1 MGKRLADVPGKRPT
15 QAEVNADGGG
25 QRMYGSLRIC
35 YKPRMATISSK
46 GAGRIHM
53 EASVAG
59 PLFMLAAALL
69 FTLLNLQVKLLGP
82 AFSSWDIGFYRFA
95 GGLVV
100 LVTVFGRR
108 RNPFRGHNTR
118 LLLIRGCTGSVA
130 FLCMVTAI
138 QRLPISTALVIFYSF
153 PAFSAVFS
161 YFIYGERVGRREIAC
176 IAGVLAG
183 VGVLF
188 DFHPGGDPLGQAI
201 ALLGG
206 AFAGLTVTLI
216 RTLREQNGPVIIYLY
231 LCTMGLCATAPMF
244 ALQPA
249 LPSTPAEW
257 AMILGIVFTSV
268 TAQLLMNQGFFYCRG
283 WEGGVFMS
291 SEVVFTAVV
300 GIAFLGDPASWRFWA
315 GGIAVL
321 ASVITLNRL
330 KAVAAPTPAVTRDHL
345 N

>member
-1 MGKRLADVPGKRPT
+1 MNTSTNGT
-15 QAEVNADGGG
+15 
-25 QRMYGSLRIC
+25 
-35 YKPRMATISSK
+35 
-46 GAGRIHM
+46 GRVHM
-53 EASVAG
+53 DAAVAG

-69 FTLLNLQVKLLGP
+69 FTLLSLQIKLLGP
-82 AFSSWDIGFYRFA
+82 TFSAWDIGFYRFA
-95 GGLVV
+95 GGILV

-118 LLLIRGCTGSVA
+118 LLLIRGGTGSIA
-130 FLCMVTAI
+130 FICMVTAI

-161 YFIYGERVGRREIAC
+161 YFIYGERVGKLEIVC
-176 IAGVLAG
+176 IIGVLSG

-188 DFHPGGDPLGQAI
+188 DFQPGGEPVGQAM

-231 LCTMGLCATAPMF
+231 LCAMGFCVTAPMF
-244 ALQPA
+244 ALQPTW
-249 LPSTPAEW
+249 PSTPMEW
-257 AMILGIVFTSV
+257 AMIPGIVFTSV

-291 SEVVFTAVV
+291 SEVVFTAIV
-300 GIAFLGDPASWRFWA
+300 GIAFLGDPASWRFWT

-321 ASVITLNRL
+321 ASVVALNRL
-330 KAVAAPTPAVTRDHL
+330 KAFTVPAQTTMEKGQTP
-345 N
+345 

>member
-1 MGKRLADVPGKRPT
+1 MNTSTNGTARV
-15 QAEVNADGGG
+15 
-25 QRMYGSLRIC
+25 
-35 YKPRMATISSK
+35 
-46 GAGRIHM
+46 HM
-53 EASVAG
+53 DAAVAG

-69 FTLLNLQVKLLGP
+69 FTLLSLQIKLLGP
-82 AFSSWDIGFYRFA
+82 AFSAWDIGFYRFA
-95 GGLVV
+95 GGILV

-118 LLLIRGCTGSVA
+118 LLLIRGGTGSIA
-130 FLCMVTAI
+130 FICMVTAI

-161 YFIYGERVGRREIAC
+161 YFIYGERVGKLEIAC
-176 IAGVLAG
+176 IVGVLAG

-188 DFHPGGDPLGQAI
+188 DFQPGGEPFGQAM

-231 LCTMGLCATAPMF
+231 LCAMGFCVTAPMF
-244 ALQPA
+244 ALQPTW
-249 LPSTPAEW
+249 PSTSMEW
-257 AMILGIVFTSV
+257 AMIPGIVFTSV

-291 SEVVFTAVV
+291 SEVVFTAIV
-300 GIAFLGDPASWRFWA
+300 GIAFLGDPAAWRFWT

-321 ASVITLNRL
+321 ASVVALNRL
-330 KAVAAPTPAVTRDHL
+330 KAVAVPAPTTVEKDQTP
-345 N
+345 

>member
-1 MGKRLADVPGKRPT
+1 MNTSPNGT
-15 QAEVNADGGG
+15 
-25 QRMYGSLRIC
+25 
-35 YKPRMATISSK
+35 
-46 GAGRIHM
+46 GRVHM
-53 EASVAG
+53 DAAVAG

-69 FTLLNLQVKLLGP
+69 YTLLTLQVKLIGP
-82 AFSSWDIGFYRFA
+82 AYSAWDIGFYRFA
-95 GGLVV
+95 GGIIV
-100 LVTVFGRR
+100 LVAVFGRH

-118 LLLIRGCTGSVA
+118 LLLIRGVTGSIA
-130 FLCMVTAI
+130 FICMVTAI

-161 YFIYGERVGRREIAC
+161 YFIYGERVGKLEIAC
-176 IAGVLAG
+176 IVGVLAG

-188 DFHPGGDPLGQAI
+188 DFQPGGEPFGQAM

-231 LCTMGLCATAPMF
+231 LCSMGVFVTAPMF
-244 ALQPA
+244 VLQPTW
-249 LPSTPAEW
+249 PSTPMEW
-257 AMILGIVFTSV
+257 AMIPGIVFTSV

-291 SEVVFTAVV
+291 SEVVFTAIV

-321 ASVITLNRL
+321 ASVVALNRL
-330 KAVAAPTPAVTRDHL
+330 KAVAVPVTID
-345 N
+345 